1 MYFDAL
7 TAAAIGDEIT
17 AALRGGFVQKL
28 SLPTP
33 ESVAIEVYAKRERRQ
48 LLLTAESRHPRVALL
63 SERPTTQPGLVTP
76 FGLLLRKYVLDGV
89 IEEIRQPAAE
99 RIISL
104 SIANTTDGLN
114 TRVWLDA
121 ELMGRHSNLLLLDGN
136 RTTVLESVK
145 RVTPQMSSVR
155 PILPKRPYTPPPP
168 RKGLPPH
175 RVLPDD
181 LAALGT
187 ESKGSSSLWQM
198 LVSGV
203 SGLSPLAAREIV
215 HRASGDAETKV
226 HGWENW
232 TALATETR
240 RITALWATREWTA
253 CIARTPDGVVAYAPY
268 ELTHLAEE
276 ATLEP
281 IETMSAAIESYG
293 GSLAS
298 VVSHGQL
305 RAQIV
310 DQLEQQAERVR
321 QRLASLERQ
330 RSGSDDAQGLMED
343 GQLVLAYA
351 HSIAPKQQSLVLED
365 RTIALDPELKPAQN
379 AQEMFD
385 RYKRRKRAGQDLPP
399 AIEEARRQIALL
411 EEYKT
416 YVALAEGHTELTQL
430 RAELTAEGIL
440 REGAPGTKATRK
452 PPTTKTETLIAPDGT
467 RILVG
472 KSAAQNARV
481 IETGAPHDWWFH
493 AREIP
498 GGHVVARTGGADPSP
513 DTLRIAAETAA
524 YNSAARESG
533 AVEVVYTQLRNVRKI
548 KGAGPGQ
555 VTYRN
560 EQSVNVQPKDHHTA

>member
-17 AALRGGFVQKL
+17 SALLGGFVQKL

-33 ESVAIEVYAKRERRQ
+33 ESVAIEVYARRERRQ
-48 LLLTAESRHPRVALL
+48 LLLTAEARHPRVAFL

-76 FGLLLRKYVLDGV
+76 FGLLLRKHVLDGV

-99 RIISL
+99 RIFSL

-121 ELMGRHSNLLLLDGN
+121 ELMGRHSNLLLLNGD

-155 PILPKRPYTPPPP
+155 AILPKRPYTPPPP

-181 LAALGT
+181 LAALGAQG
-187 ESKGSSSLWQM
+187 KGSASLWQM
-198 LVSGV
+198 LVSGI

-215 HRASGDAETKV
+215 HRASGDAATKV
-226 HGWENW
+226 NGWENW
-232 TALATETR
+232 ADLANETR
-240 RITALWATREWTA
+240 RITVLWATREWTP
-253 CIARTPDGVVAYAPY
+253 CIARTPDGVLAYAPY
-268 ELTHLAEE
+268 ELTHLAQE
-276 ATLEP
+276 AELES
-281 IETMSAAIESYG
+281 IETMSAAIEAYG
-293 GSLAS
+293 GSLS
-298 VVSHGQL
+298 GVVSHGQL

-310 DQLEQQAERVR
+310 AQLEKRADRVR
-321 QRLASLERQ
+321 QRLASLEQQ
-330 RSGSDDAQGLMED
+330 RSGSDDAQRLMED
-343 GQLVLAYA
+343 GQLVLAYTYT
-351 HSIAPKQQSLVLED
+351 IKPKQERLVLED
-365 RTIALDPELKPAQN
+365 RTITLDPDLTPAQN

-385 RYKRRKRAGQDLPP
+385 QYKRRKRAGEDLP
-399 AIEEARRQIALL
+399 AVIEEAQRELALL
-411 EEYKT
+411 AEYET
-416 YVALAEGHTELTQL
+416 FAALAEGHTELTQL
-430 RAELTAEGIL
+430 RAELIAEGVV
-440 REGAPGTKATRK
+440 REGPEGAKAARK
-452 PPTTKTETLIAPDGT
+452 PTTAKMETLTAPDGT

-481 IETGAPHDWWFH
+481 VESGGPHDWWFH

-498 GGHVVARTGGADPSP
+498 GGHVVARTGGAEPSG

-560 EQSVNVQPKDHHTA
+560 EHSVNAQPKDHASQ